1 MSNQSQTS
9 SSKLNRVQLHLLELF
24 SKDMDEQELTEIK
37 ELLVKYYQQKVDQ
50 ELAEIWERKGYTK
63 ESFQKATGNLHLRSK
78 KRNFK

>member
-1 MSNQSQTS
+1 
-9 SSKLNRVQLHLLELF
+9 
-24 SKDMDEQELTEIK
+24 MDEQELTEIK